1 MEVSLS
7 PLPLSPPLPFLFP
20 LAFFRAPFRAAALAT
35 PAASGVFTRVRW
47 GVWTRRPPSGNRNR
61 RDVMLRGPGARSWR
75 AVVEPVRI

>member
-1 MEVSLS
+1 MEVSLPPS
-7 PLPLSPPLPFLFP
+7 PLAPSLFFSPSL
-20 LAFFRAPFRAAALAT
+20 FFRAPFRAAALAT
-35 PAASGVFTRVRW
+35 PASGVFTRVRW